1 MDVHWFG
8 SISIK
13 GCCDVVVVLAI
24 ELESDELNI
33 LGDVNEEDDNC
44 AN

>member
-1 MDVHWFG
+1 M
-8 SISIK
+8 
-13 GCCDVVVVLAI
+13 VVVLAI